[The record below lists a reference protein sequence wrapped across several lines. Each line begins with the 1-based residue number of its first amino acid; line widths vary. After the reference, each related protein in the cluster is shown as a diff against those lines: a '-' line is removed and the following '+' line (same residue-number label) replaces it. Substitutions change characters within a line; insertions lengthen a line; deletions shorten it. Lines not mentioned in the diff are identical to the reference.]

1 MHLVRAGKTLLCVV
15 ALVASSFQTVHA
27 DKKFSFKRS
36 KQQQQADQ
44 QAQPAQQE
52 PFAAQPVYQP
62 PQPYDPAENLLTR
75 DQLVDRAIAETARR
89 RLTAGMHTPW
99 QIVHGILALRWDFLL
114 MKSPG
119 SPETIRA
126 IEWMA
131 SGPSHDGLP
140 LWQATPYGGR
150 GQPFTKP
157 YAFEG
162 HPTQFM
168 GYMTMAD
175 IPEDYKFKAD
185 LNGEK
190 TITIRD
196 IINDAKMQVKEGP
209 EITWTLWAL
218 AHYEAPDA
226 EWTNAVGEP
235 WSIERLVKI
244 QTAEQVITGA
254 CGGCHGLFALA
265 YARNKYLAT
274 GQPLRG
280 VWLEADQKIKRYIE
294 EARSLQNSDGT
305 FSSNHFKGPGW
316 AADFPTR
323 IATSG
328 HQLEWLMIALP
339 KSRLNEEWVTRA
351 VERVSR
357 DIWDHRRDPSD
368 CGPLYH
374 AVHSLVMYRL
384 RTRPSVTPSTAPEPQ
399 VANKNIPESKP
410 STTVQEPKETS
421 TKPTSIVAK
430 VTESVVTPS
439 VVTPK
444 VTADSAGVSPSD
456 SKATATPETTRI
468 AEAKSAEKTGAESSK
483 AVGATGPQNDT
494 PAASNSST
502 TTSTARPPTETN
514 LISIPRRS
522 VADAVVAQPV
532 AESIRSITQGLIDPD
547 LELGLRDGADLNLP
561 SNVQKS
567 ATAGS
572 SPKRSARQAS
582 SAPTL

>member
-1 MHLVRAGKTLLCVV
+1 MHLVRAGKTLVCLVT
-15 ALVASSFQTVHA
+15 LVASSFQTAHA
-27 DKKFSFKRS
+27 EKKFSFKRS
-36 KQQQQADQ
+36 KQQQADQ
-44 QAQPAQQE
+44 QAPPAPKE
-52 PFAAQPVYQP
+52 PVAAQPVYQP
-62 PQPYDPAENLLTR
+62 PQPYDPAENLLTL
-75 DQLVDRAIAETARR
+75 DQLEDRAIAETAKR

-119 SPETIRA
+119 SSETIRA

-140 LWQATPYGGR
+140 LWQVTPYGGR

-175 IPEDYKFKAD
+175 IPENYQFKAD
-185 LNGEK
+185 ANGEK

-218 AHYEAPDA
+218 SHYEAPDS

-244 QTAEQVITGA
+244 QINEQVITGA

-265 YARNKYLAT
+265 HARNKYLAS

-351 VERVSR
+351 IERVSR
-357 DIWDHRRDPSD
+357 DIWEHRRSPSD

-374 AVHSLVMYRL
+374 AVHALVMHRL
-384 RTRPSVTPSTAPEPQ
+384 RTRPPITPGAAPELQVAKKIAPETRLNPMPLETNEPLPQPVSIGSKVGEPVATPKITEGSVEVSQSESKVTPPLENSR
-399 VANKNIPESKP
+399 NS
-410 STTVQEPKETS
+410 
-421 TKPTSIVAK
+421 
-430 VTESVVTPS
+430 
-439 VVTPK
+439 
-444 VTADSAGVSPSD
+444 
-456 SKATATPETTRI
+456 
-468 AEAKSAEKTGAESSK
+468 EAKSAEKAARDADK
-483 AVGATGPQNDT
+483 AVGIAGSPSST
-494 PAASNSST
+494 PAAASPGVPVST
-502 TTSTARPPTETN
+502 TPTTLETN
-514 LISIPRRS
+514 LVSIPRRTATNS
-522 VADAVVAQPV
+522 VAVQPTV
-532 AESIRSITQGLIDPD
+532 ESIRAITPDLIDPD
-547 LELGLRDGADLNLP
+547 LDLGSRDGADLDLP
-561 SNVQKS
+561 FNVQKS
-567 ATAGS
+567 SSAGS
-572 SPKRSARQAS
+572 RPSRSAKRPS
-582 SAPTL
+582 SAPAL

>member
-1 MHLVRAGKTLLCVV
+1 MHLVRAGKTLLCFV
-15 ALVASSFQTVHA
+15 ALVAGSFQTVHA

-36 KQQQQADQ
+36 KQQQADQ
-44 QAQPAQQE
+44 QTQPAQKE

-62 PQPYDPAENLLTR
+62 PQPYDPAESLLTR

-99 QIVHGILALRWDFLL
+99 QIVHGILALRWEFLL
-114 MKSPG
+114 MKGPG

-140 LWQATPYGGR
+140 LWQVTPYGGR

-185 LNGEK
+185 PNGEK

-218 AHYEAPDA
+218 AHYEASDS

-351 VERVSR
+351 IERVSR
-357 DIWDHRRDPSD
+357 DIWEHRRSPSD

-374 AVHSLVMYRL
+374 AVHALVMHRL
-384 RTRPSVTPSTAPEPQ
+384 RTRPAVTPSTAPELQ
-399 VANKNIPESKP
+399 VAKKFAAESKLNP
-410 STTVQEPKETS
+410 MPQETNEPQ
-421 TKPTSIVAK
+421 PQPVSIGSKAGEPVATPQITEGKVEVSQSESK
-430 VTESVVTPS
+430 VTPPLENSRNS
-439 VVTPK
+439 
-444 VTADSAGVSPSD
+444 
-456 SKATATPETTRI
+456 
-468 AEAKSAEKTGAESSK
+468 EAKSAEKAAPDADQ
-483 AVGATGPQNDT
+483 AVGIAASPSSTPAATGPGA
-494 PAASNSST
+494 PVST
-502 TTSTARPPTETN
+502 TRTTLETS
-514 LISIPRRS
+514 LIPIPRRTATNS
-522 VADAVVAQPV
+522 VAGQPTV
-532 AESIRSITQGLIDPD
+532 ESIRTITPDLIDPD
-547 LELGLRDGADLNLP
+547 LDLGQRDGADLDLP
-561 SNVQKS
+561 FNVQKS
-567 ATAGS
+567 SSAGS
-572 SPKRSARQAS
+572 RPSRSAKRPS